1 MNTYY
6 WHITDYD
13 ASGRWEGCQSV
24 ARQQIGRYQAIEDCL
39 ANGAELVE
47 INSRRGADKLLF
59 AVVYDDYTEVWQELD
74 VAEYG
79 LPEPD
84 CKFCGMVQS

>member
-6 WHITDYD
+6 WHITDFD

-24 ARQQIGRYQAIEDCL
+24 AREQIGRYQAIADCL
-39 ANGAELVE
+39 ANDAELVE
-47 INSRRGADKLLF
+47 INSRWGTEKLRF
-59 AVVYDDYTEVWQELD
+59 VVAYDDYTTVWQELD
-74 VAEYG
+74 VAEYV

-84 CKFCGMVQS
+84 CKFCGMARS